1 MNKKTALCT
10 ALVISSTLLSGCAPI
25 ISGAMNAT
33 LTEKDILEKTASHFG
48 IPAAKLAISDI
59 KNDVLATSYKT
70 RYAGKAYNCSI
81 YYGAVKCDL
90 LGSTDDFP
98 APKAAIAAPSDI
110 AKAEKQPDS
119 KGMSALEAQARL
131 NQLGYDVGKPDG
143 QFGKR
148 SIAQLKIFQRSRGLQ
163 MTGVLDAPTIEELR

>member
-1 MNKKTALCT
+1 
-10 ALVISSTLLSGCAPI
+10 
-25 ISGAMNAT
+25 MNAT
-33 LTEKDILEKTASHFG
+33 LTDKDILDKTASHFG
-48 IPAAKLAISDI
+48 IPAAKLAISDV

-98 APKAAIAAPSDI
+98 APKASAVHSEV
-110 AKAEKQPDS
+110 AKTEKKPDS
-119 KGMSALEAQARL
+119 KEMSILEAQTRL

-148 SIAQLKIFQRSRGLQ
+148 SVAQLKIFQKSRGLQ
-163 MTGVLDAPTIEELR
+163 ATGTLDAPTIEELR

>member
-1 MNKKTALCT
+1 MNKKSAFFTVLIIGSALL
-10 ALVISSTLLSGCAPI
+10 AGCAPI

-33 LTEKDILEKTASHFG
+33 LTEKDILDKTASHFG
-48 IPAAKLAISDI
+48 IPATKLSISDI

-70 RYAGKAYNCSI
+70 RYAGKTYNCSI

-98 APKAAIAAPSDI
+98 APKAAIAPSDGV
-110 AKAEKQPDS
+110 KAEKKADS
-119 KGMSALEAQARL
+119 KEMSFLEAQTRL
-131 NQLGYDVGKPDG
+131 NKLGYDVGKPDG

-148 SIAQLKIFQRSRGLQ
+148 SVAQLKIFQKSRGLQ
-163 MTGVLDAPTIEELR
+163 VTGVLDASTIDELR